1 MFIVCQNIP
10 ALMAGNS
17 GTGLV
22 VRTAVRR
29 VRADRESTPAGPVE
43 APTGT
48 TDVVVA
54 SGVAPA

>member
-1 MFIVCQNIP
+1 
-10 ALMAGNS
+10 MAGIS